1 MNKTKIAA
9 MEPSDPNTDSLNHR
23 VPVQARSKQK
33 RSEILHQARI
43 IFAERG
49 CDAANVRDIAA
60 AAKTTHSMIR
70 YHFGTKDQLWRESV
84 RDMFELL
91 DEALALDDQS
101 SATLSGL
108 EGFKA
113 YLQRYIR
120 YSAAHPE
127 HARIMIMESVR
138 GGDRLDWIVE
148 TFIRPLHENLSE
160 RFETSGGIQGMPDM
174 HPISFVYIL
183 TAACQMPFVL
193 AQEAKALYGINTLED
208 EMVETHIESVMNL
221 FFQDRAIS

>member
-1 MNKTKIAA
+1 MSKAKVVA
-9 MEPSDPNTDSLNHR
+9 MEPSETNLDSLNHR

-91 DEALALDDQS
+91 DQALALDDES
-101 SATLSGL
+101 YSTLGGL
-108 EGFKA
+108 DGFKA

-148 TFIRPLHENLSE
+148 TFIRPLHK
-160 RFETSGGIQGMPDM
+160 T
-174 HPISFVYIL
+174 
-183 TAACQMPFVL
+183 
-193 AQEAKALYGINTLED
+193 
-208 EMVETHIESVMNL
+208 
-221 FFQDRAIS
+221 

>member
-1 MNKTKIAA
+1 
-9 MEPSDPNTDSLNHR
+9 MEPSDAKTDSLNHR

-91 DEALALDDQS
+91 HEALELEDDSYSALG
-101 SATLSGL
+101 GL
-108 EGFKA
+108 DGFKA
-113 YLQRYIR
+113 YLRRYIR

-148 TFIRPLHENLSE
+148 TFIRPLHKNLSE
-160 RFETSGGIQGMPDM
+160 HFKASGGINGMPNM
-174 HPISFVYIL
+174 HPVSFVYIL

-193 AQEAKALYGINTLED
+193 AQEAKALYDVDTLST
-208 EMVETHIESVMNL
+208 EMVDTHVDSVMNL
-221 FFQDRAIS
+221 FFEGRSVT

>member
-1 MNKTKIAA
+1 MDSTDTKTDR
-9 MEPSDPNTDSLNHR
+9 PNHR

-91 DEALALDDQS
+91 NEALALDDG
-101 SATLSGL
+101 LSNAPTGL

-148 TFIRPLHENLSE
+148 TFIRPLHQALSE
-160 RFETSGGIQGMPDM
+160 GYETSGGIKGMPDM
-174 HPISFVYIL
+174 NPISFVYIL

-193 AQEAKALYGINTLED
+193 AQEAKALYGVDTLTD
-208 EMVETHIESVMNL
+208 EMVETHIDSVLNL
-221 FFQDRAIS
+221 FFQGRSIR

>member
-1 MNKTKIAA
+1 MSKAKVAA
-9 MEPSDPNTDSLNHR
+9 MEPSDANTDSLNHR

-91 DEALALDDQS
+91 DEALALKDDS
-101 SATLSGL
+101 YSVLGGL
-108 EGFKA
+108 DGFKA
-113 YLQRYIR
+113 YLRRYIR

-160 RFETSGGIQGMPDM
+160 RFETSGGINGMPKM
-174 HPISFVYIL
+174 HPVSFVYIL

-193 AQEAKALYGINTLED
+193 AQEAKALYGVDTLAT
-208 EMVETHIESVMNL
+208 EMVETHVDSVMNL
-221 FFQDRAIS
+221 FFEGRSVN

>member
-1 MNKTKIAA
+1 MGKTMSAVIA
-9 MEPSDPNTDSLNHR
+9 PSEANIDKLNHR
-23 VPVQARSKQK
+23 EPMQARSKQK

-84 RDMFELL
+84 KDMFELL
-91 DEALALDDQS
+91 DEALAFDDGS
-101 SATLSGL
+101 SASLNGL
-108 EGFKA
+108 DGFKA
-113 YLQRYIR
+113 YLRRYIR

-148 TFIRPLHENLSE
+148 TFIRPLHKNLGK
-160 RFETSGGIQGMPDM
+160 RFDSSGGIEGMPDM

-183 TAACQMPFVL
+183 TAACQMPFIL
-193 AQEAKALYGINTLED
+193 AQEAKALYGVNTLED
-208 EMVETHIESVMNL
+208 EMVETHIESVLNL
-221 FFQDRAIS
+221 FFQGRAIS